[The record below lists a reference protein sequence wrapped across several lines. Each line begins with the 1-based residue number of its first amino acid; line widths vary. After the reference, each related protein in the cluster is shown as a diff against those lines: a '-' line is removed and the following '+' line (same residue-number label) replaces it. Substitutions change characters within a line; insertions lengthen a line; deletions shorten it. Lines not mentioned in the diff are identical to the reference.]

1 MFYVHNIISFYHG
14 HLLLCGE
21 ACQDISYMKSVLLQW
36 CSKSLTYYL
45 DRKKNFKPKIC
56 RIKQVYNW
64 IFMEK
69 IRIGYVLKS
78 ADVGTL
84 FSRRN
89 SENSSHTHAITC
101 KHPRTPHTYPLMPA
115 DALNLINH
123 IELHVNG
130 KTAERQIEIINFGLI
145 NHM

>member
-1 MFYVHNIISFYHG
+1 MMYIYVVYILRATSFV
-14 HLLLCGE
+14 
-21 ACQDISYMKSVLLQW
+21 MK
-36 CSKSLTYYL
+36 
-45 DRKKNFKPKIC
+45 
-56 RIKQVYNW
+56 
-64 IFMEK
+64 K

-101 KHPRTPHTYPLMPA
+101 KHPHTPHTYPLMPA

-123 IELHVNG
+123 MKLHVNG
-130 KTAERQIEIINFGLI
+130 KMVEDDDDDDEKKEQESAEASAD
-145 NHM
+145 